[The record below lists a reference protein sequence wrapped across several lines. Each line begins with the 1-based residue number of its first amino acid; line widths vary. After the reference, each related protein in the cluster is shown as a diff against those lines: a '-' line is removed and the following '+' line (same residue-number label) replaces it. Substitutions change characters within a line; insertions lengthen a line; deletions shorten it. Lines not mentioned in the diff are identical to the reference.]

1 MTLKEALS
9 KLTYEN
15 KEYFKY
21 KFPDV
26 RYNKKIPPKTEEE
39 FLKLVNRKTMNGF
52 LEWEKSPEFATL
64 VALYLQSKM
73 MDDIQKIYEIVRE
86 KALTGDEKQVKLL
99 LTLKKEVDNM
109 VEAGRE
115 IMTDEDGEDKDNLD
129 VRR

>member
-52 LEWEKSPEFATL
+52 LEWEKSPEFAVL
-64 VALYLQSKM
+64 VALYLQSKVIN
-73 MDDIQKIYEIVRE
+73 DIHEIYLVVRE
-86 KALTGDEKQVKLL
+86 KALTGDDKSVKLL
-99 LTLKKEVDNM
+99 LSLNKEINNM
-109 VEAGRE
+109 VKASSY
-115 IMTDEDGEDKDNLD
+115 IANDVEDKDDGLD
-129 VRR
+129 WKR